1 MKRLFSTVLFLCY
14 KCGLY
19 PGLEHVRGPGPHR
32 PGEGLQVEV
41 AVEDGDWCGQGVAA
55 AQQPLL
61 VLVVDPL
68 QILQGEALLLLPQIL
83 VTIPTPFP
91 LPSNIRVPIS
101 YFALLCL
108 HAKLIL
114 HASACG
120 KHPHTRL
127 FCSIKFN

>member
-1 MKRLFSTVLFLCY
+1 MKRLFSTISTVLFLCY

-55 AQQPLL
+55 TQQPLL

-68 QILQGEALLLLPQIL
+68 QILQGETLLLLPQIL
-83 VTIPTPFP
+83 VSSHHTNP
-91 LPSNIRVPIS
+91 LPSNS
-101 YFALLCL
+101 
-108 HAKLIL
+108 
-114 HASACG
+114 
-120 KHPHTRL
+120 RL
-127 FCSIKFN
+127 PDTAMFIVYM

>member
-55 AQQPLL
+55 TQQPRL

-83 VTIPTPFP
+83 RSHHTN
-91 LPSNIRVPIS
+91 PSNPIHIVERVVGWRFFS
-101 YFALLCL
+101 EYLL
-108 HAKLIL
+108 HQ
-114 HASACG
+114 SV
-120 KHPHTRL
+120 
-127 FCSIKFN
+127 FC

>member
-1 MKRLFSTVLFLCY
+1 MKRVFSTVLFLCY

-55 AQQPLL
+55 AQQPRL

-83 VTIPTPFP
+83 VTIPTP
-91 LPSNIRVPIS
+91 SHPILEFL
-101 YFALLCL
+101 YPTLHCYVYMQNLFYMLLFVES
-108 HAKLIL
+108 I
-114 HASACG
+114 
-120 KHPHTRL
+120 HTL
-127 FCSIKFN
+127 GSFVL

>member
-1 MKRLFSTVLFLCY
+1 MKRLFSTISTVLFLCY

-68 QILQGEALLLLPQIL
+68 QILQGETLLLLPQIL
-83 VTIPTPFP
+83 VSSHHTNP
-91 LPSNIRVPIS
+91 LPSNS
-101 YFALLCL
+101 
-108 HAKLIL
+108 
-114 HASACG
+114 
-120 KHPHTRL
+120 RL
-127 FCSIKFN
+127 PDTAMFIVYM

>member
-19 PGLEHVRGPGPHR
+19 PGLEHVRGPAPHR

-68 QILQGEALLLLPQIL
+68 QILQGEALLLLPHHAGHHTTPSHPIL
-83 VTIPTPFP
+83 EFLYPTLHCYVYMQNLF
-91 LPSNIRVPIS
+91 
-101 YFALLCL
+101 YMLLFVES
-108 HAKLIL
+108 IL
-114 HASACG
+114 TLGSFV
-120 KHPHTRL
+120 L
-127 FCSIKFN
+127 

>member
-55 AQQPLL
+55 TQQPLL

-68 QILQGEALLLLPQIL
+68 QILQGETLLLLPQIL
-83 VTIPTPFP
+83 VT
-91 LPSNIRVPIS
+91 LPSGRH
-101 YFALLCL
+101 F
-108 HAKLIL
+108 
-114 HASACG
+114 ASASDLLAL
-120 KHPHTRL
+120 TVAVALARIL
-127 FCSIKFN
+127 ARS